1 MEVEKE
7 GRKKEKEKSGREERQ
22 VGLKAG
28 VKKKKK
34 LEWFRMR
41 SGAPQKDGSHRH

>member
-28 VKKKKK
+28 VKKKKAGVAQNAV
-34 LEWFRMR
+34 R
-41 SGAPQKDGSHRH
+41 SPP